1 MALPVPVA
9 NLIDMAATTK
19 PADSHNAP
27 VKPPRGRRALRQEN
41 ERLRSEVATLSVEV
55 GQLCAELVLLRQR
68 GDQLTIRVTATE
80 VQSKLASAQL
90 ADWTAYA
97 TSLGATTSG
106 LQEWVDWYAI
116 ALGAAQ
122 EELRAAEREV
132 TKLRSD
138 LADRE
143 IELAEILRRQ
153 MLAPPPAPI
162 GLPASPVPVATEAT
176 EPSPPQVELARS
188 VVAAAPIGV
197 EIALR
202 EQIVDLR
209 TRLDH
214 AAELVDHIVRQLVA
228 PPAPPSPNSGVRLN
242 LPLVQSSFS
251 ETERITPLDLAED
264 YPWLQDRPTA

>member
-1 MALPVPVA
+1 LSLPVPVA
-9 NLIDMAATTK
+9 NLIDMAATAK
-19 PADSHNAP
+19 PADSHNTP

-41 ERLRSEVATLSVEV
+41 ERLRIEVATLSVEV
-55 GQLCAELVLLRQR
+55 EQLRAELVLLRQR
-68 GDQLTIRVTATE
+68 GDRLTIRLTATE
-80 VQSKLASAQL
+80 VQSKWAGAQL

-116 ALGAAQ
+116 ALGAVQ

-162 GLPASPVPVATEAT
+162 GLPASPVPAAT

-188 VVAAAPIGV
+188 AVAAAPIGV

-251 ETERITPLDLAED
+251 ETEKITPLDLAED

>member
-1 MALPVPVA
+1 
-9 NLIDMAATTK
+9 MAATGK
-19 PADSHNAP
+19 PADSKGP
-27 VKPPRGRRALRQEN
+27 SVKPPRGRRALRQEN
-41 ERLRSEVATLSVEV
+41 EQLRIEVATLSVEV
-55 GQLCAELVLLRQR
+55 EQLRAELVLLRQR
-68 GDQLTIRVTATE
+68 GDRLTIRLTGTE
-80 VQSKLASAQL
+80 VQSKWAGAQL

-122 EELRAAEREV
+122 DELRVAQREV
-132 TKLRSD
+132 TKVRSD

-143 IELAEILRRQ
+143 IELAETLRQQ

-162 GLPASPVPVATEAT
+162 VLPASPVPAAPQST
-176 EPSPPQVELARS
+176 EPPPPPVELARS
-188 VVAAAPIGV
+188 AVPGAPIGV

-228 PPAPPSPNSGVRLN
+228 PPAPLSPNSGVRLN